1 MMRTSFFAAI
11 AAALMLASPATPQE
25 VGYRMYVA
33 NEYGADISVIDTL
46 TNKIVATISISGRPG
61 EVRPRGMAVS
71 PDGGIIYVAVS
82 DFNTQFETPEDKII
96 AIDVRTNQV
105 LSEFHAGG
113 NPERLA
119 LNPEGTKIWA
129 TLEALAWT
137 GGYDIATG
145 AQFAVFRV
153 GVEPEGVA
161 VSPDG
166 RTIASGSIDETIRLW
181 DLESGAC
188 VDVLRVPGESGPKLR
203 ASPVPTRSR

>member
-1 MMRTSFFAAI
+1 LEKKSMKKSVARTPMMRTSFFSAI
-11 AAALMLASPATPQE
+11 AAALMLASPAAPQE
-25 VGYRMYVA
+25 IGYRMYVA

-46 TNKIVATISISGRPG
+46 TNTIVETIKISGRPG

-71 PDGGIIYVAVS
+71 ADGGTIYVAIS

-96 AIDVRTNQV
+96 AIDVRTNKV

-129 TLEALAWT
+129 SLEALARA

-145 AQFAVFRV
+145 AQFTVFRV

-161 VSPDG
+161 VSPNG
-166 RTIASGSIDETIRLW
+166 RWVYVPPKPPIR
-181 DLESGAC
+181 
-188 VDVLRVPGESGPKLR
+188 
-203 ASPVPTRSR
+203 SPFWTPPTTAW